1 MTCLTRLNQYMAG
14 LKKFEEIVA
23 WQKARIATRKV
34 YETTSGG
41 HFSQDFALRDQTRR
55 AAISIMANIAEGQGR
70 NSDKEFANFLNI
82 SHASVAETQ
91 SHLYIALDLGYL
103 TPEAFDEIYEHL
115 QEIAK
120 MTMGLMKHLRSL

>member
-1 MTCLTRLNQYMAG
+1 MAG
-14 LKKFEEIVA
+14 FKKFEVIIA
-23 WQKARIATRKV
+23 WQKARIATKKV
-34 YETTSGG
+34 YEATSGQN
-41 HFSQDFALRDQTRR
+41 FSRDFALRDQTRR

-91 SHLYIALDLGYL
+91 SHLYIALDRGYL
-103 TPEAFDEIYEHL
+103 TAEVFDEIYEQL

-120 MTMGLMKHLRSL
+120 MTMGLMKHLRSS